1 MQARDARSLPEA
13 SLELLRRQAH
23 RLRQDGRTWDDIAC
37 IVGVNRWTLM
47 SWARRFGVGAER
59 ELGEVASARRGRR
72 FGEGRTLSLADEVG
86 LREQIIGALP
96 TALGLAH
103 ALWSRR
109 AVQEAVKARFAL
121 DMPIRTVGEYLRRW
135 GFTPQRPAK
144 RAVEQRPE
152 AVRQWLQVDYPA
164 IAEKARTEGAEL
176 YWGDETAV
184 KQDAAWLRGYA
195 AVGHTPVLPHSPH
208 RHGIS
213 MLSAL
218 TNQGL
223 VRFALYDGAVNTE
236 RFIEFLQALVADSAG
251 RKVHLIVDNLRVH
264 HAKRVRAWLADKS
277 HLIELHYLPPY
288 SPEANPDE
296 LLNRDLKTELRSRP
310 AAKDAHTLKA
320 MALAFMH
327 QLSSLPERVRRYFQ
341 SSSTTYAAASA
352 SVGV

>member
-23 RLRQDGRTWDDIAC
+23 RLRQDGRTWDEIGC

-47 SWARRFGVGAER
+47 NWARRFGIGAER

-72 FGEGRTLSLADEVG
+72 FGEGRKLSLADEMG

-96 TALGLAH
+96 TALGLPH

-109 AVQEAVKARFAL
+109 AVQEAVKAKFAL

-135 GFTPQRPAK
+135 GFTPQRPA
-144 RAVEQRPE
+144 RQAVEQRPE
-152 AVRQWLQVDYPA
+152 EVRRWLQLGYPA
-164 IAEKARTEGAEL
+164 VAEKAKAEGAEI

-184 KQDAAWLRGYA
+184 RQDAAWLRGYA
-195 AVGHTPVLPHSPH
+195 PAGQTPVLPHSPR

-251 RKVHLIVDNLRVH
+251 RKVLLIVDNLRVH
-264 HAKRVRAWLADKS
+264 HAKRVQAWLDGKT

-310 AAKDAHTLKA
+310 VAKDAQTLKA

-327 QLSSLPERVRRYFQ
+327 KLCSLPERVRRYFQ
-341 SSSTTYAAASA
+341 SHSTAYAAVQT

>member
-1 MQARDARSLPEA
+1 MKAQDARSLPEA

-23 RLRQDGRTWDDIAC
+23 RLRQEGHTWEAVAS
-37 IVGVNRWTLM
+37 IVGVSRWTLM
-47 SWARRFGVGAER
+47 SWARRFGVGSDR
-59 ELGEVASARRGRR
+59 ELSEVASARRGRR
-72 FGEGRTLSLADEVG
+72 FGEGRTLSFGDEVE

-96 TALGLAH
+96 TALGLPH

-109 AVQEAVKARFAL
+109 AVQEAVKIRFAL
-121 DMPIRTVGEYLRRW
+121 DMPIRTVGEYLNRW

-144 RAVEQRPE
+144 QAVEQRPE
-152 AVRQWLQVDYPA
+152 EVQRWLQVDYPA
-164 IAEKARTEGAEL
+164 IVEKAKAEGAEI

-184 KQDAAWLRGYA
+184 RQDAAWLRGYA
-195 AVGHTPVLPHSPH
+195 PAGQTPVLPHSPR

-223 VRFALYDGAVNTE
+223 VRFALYDGAVNSE

-264 HAKRVRAWLADKS
+264 RARRVQAWLDGKA
-277 HLIELHYLPPY
+277 HLIELHFLPPY

-310 AAKDAHTLKA
+310 AAKHAHALKT

-327 QLSSLPERVRRYFQ
+327 KLISLPERVRRYFQ
-341 SSSTTYAAASA
+341 SHSTAYASASA
-352 SVGV
+352 SVGI

>member
-23 RLRQDGRTWDDIAC
+23 RLRQDGRTWDEIAA
-37 IVGVNRWTLM
+37 IVGVSRWTLM

-72 FGEGRTLSLADEVG
+72 FGQGRTLSLADEVG
-86 LREQIIGALP
+86 LREQRIGALP
-96 TALGLAH
+96 TALGLPH

-109 AVQEAVKARFAL
+109 AVQEAVKAKFAL

-135 GFTPQRPAK
+135 GFTPQRPAR
-144 RAVEQRPE
+144 RAIEQRPE
-152 AVRQWLQVDYPA
+152 EVQRWLQVDYPA
-164 IAEKARTEGAEL
+164 LVERAKAEGAEI

-195 AVGHTPVLPHSPH
+195 PAGHTPLLPHSPC
-208 RHGIS
+208 RYGIS

-218 TNQGL
+218 NNLGL
-223 VRFALYDGAVNTE
+223 VRFAFYDGAVNTE
-236 RFIEFLQALVADSAG
+236 RLVEFLHALMADSAG
-251 RKVHLIVDNLRVH
+251 RKVHLVVDNLRVH
-264 HAKRVRAWLADKS
+264 RAKRVQAWLADKT

-296 LLNRDLKTELRSRP
+296 LLNRDFKTELRSRP
-310 AAKDAHTLKA
+310 AAKDAQTLKA

-327 QLSSLPERVRRYFQ
+327 KLVCLPERVKRYFQ
-341 SSSTTYAAASA
+341 SRCTAYAAAPV

>member
-1 MQARDARSLPEA
+1 MEARDARSLPEEV
-13 SLELLRRQAH
+13 LEELRRQAH
-23 RLRQDGRTWDDIAC
+23 RLRQEGHTWEAIAS

-47 SWARRFGVGAER
+47 SWARRFGVGGER

-72 FGEGRTLSLADEVG
+72 FGEGRRLSLADEVG
-86 LREQIIGALP
+86 LREQIIGTLP
-96 TALGLAH
+96 TALGLPH

-109 AVQEAVKARFAL
+109 AVQQAVKARFAL

-144 RAVEQRPE
+144 RAIEQRPE
-152 AVRQWLQVDYPA
+152 EVQRWLQVDYPA
-164 IAEKARTEGAEL
+164 IAEKAMAEGAEL

-236 RFIEFLQALVADSAG
+236 RFIEFLQALVAESAG

-264 HAKRVRAWLADKS
+264 HAKRVQAWLDGKT

-310 AAKDAHTLKA
+310 AAKDAHTLRA
-320 MALAFMH
+320 MALDFMH
-327 QLSSLPERVRRYFQ
+327 KLVSLPERVRRYFQ
-341 SSSTTYAAASA
+341 SRCTAYAAASA